1 MQSSEI
7 KTSFRFFLL
16 VSVSPDKVSLVIK
29 ISQTGPN
36 FSVGLNFYLLNVSK
50 NTMNPYQ
57 LMRKDQILDGVE
69 RFSRD
74 HSTKCKYLRNR
85 TGWCRKTCR
94 DHPGAGALSL

>member
-36 FSVGLNFYLLNVSK
+36 FSVGLNLCLLNVSK
-50 NTMNPYQ
+50 NTTNPYQ

-74 HSTKCKYLRNR
+74 HSTKC
-85 TGWCRKTCR
+85 
-94 DHPGAGALSL
+94 